1 MVKVIA
7 AGALLML
14 TAGCAGPGAEATPS
28 STPKPAPKTAASQAE
43 AVDANARLAC
53 AQLAKARVLRA
64 KGKHEK
70 ATDGFG
76 ESASSMDAMAAD
88 FKAQSLALKSTV
100 PAVRQIAMGD
110 NAVPKLKAWCTS
122 HGFRL

>member
-14 TAGCAGPGAEATPS
+14 AAGCGS
-28 STPKPAPKTAASQAE
+28 SGTAAPARTATASPTPRVE
-43 AVDANARLAC
+43 VDANGRAAC
-53 AQLAKARVLRA
+53 GQLAKARVLRA
-64 KGKHEK
+64 KGRHEK

-76 ESASSMDAMAAD
+76 ESASSMDALAAD
-88 FKAQSLALKSTV
+88 FKAQRLALQSTV
-100 PAVRQIAMGD
+100 PELRQIATGD
-110 NAVPKLKAWCTS
+110 DTVAKLEAWCTA